1 VDTKTWR
8 LVLLQRVRENKWVVE
23 SGLVL
28 LMVWGFALALLGRR
42 RRAVDALSQVHRTTR
57 SPWIK
62 RVAESYVI
70 ANLEAVHREQHLLAK
85 PDLKKFFGNRL
96 MVLKSPAADGEKG
109 VLFVMFS
116 SMFQLLH
123 SGMNLEK
130 LLDDYTL
137 IFEPSW
143 SGYCHPDLLEYTRWK
158 QNIFVLAAEENDFG
172 FLKRLSSNLVPVGL
186 GPCDWVDPRVAT
198 PYLANP
204 KEFDIVMNS
213 NWGAWKRHHVLF
225 HMLKN
230 ATQRYKVALIGA
242 KWSGKTR
249 ADIEQLANFFGI
261 ADQLTVIEDIPY
273 ERVMDITCR
282 SRASILLSLKE
293 GSNRAIAESI
303 FCNVPVV
310 VLANHVGGIRKN
322 VVSETGLLAE
332 EQHLE
337 SAIARLLQDDINPRE
352 WGLEHISCFKSSEK
366 LNLIVKKHALG
377 QGQPWTR
384 DLAVRS
390 NSPES
395 KYVLTEDAERLS
407 RWNEELTKYLL

>member
-1 VDTKTWR
+1 
-8 LVLLQRVRENKWVVE
+8 
-23 SGLVL
+23 
-28 LMVWGFALALLGRR
+28 
-42 RRAVDALSQVHRTTR
+42 
-57 SPWIK
+57 
-62 RVAESYVI
+62 
-70 ANLEAVHREQHLLAK
+70 
-85 PDLKKFFGNRL
+85 
-96 MVLKSPAADGEKG
+96 
-109 VLFVMFS
+109 
-116 SMFQLLH
+116 
-123 SGMNLEK
+123 
-130 LLDDYTL
+130 
-137 IFEPSW
+137 
-143 SGYCHPDLLEYTRWK
+143 
-158 QNIFVLAAEENDFG
+158 
-172 FLKRLSSNLVPVGL
+172 
-186 GPCDWVDPRVAT
+186 
-198 PYLANP
+198 
-204 KEFDIVMNS
+204 
-213 NWGAWKRHHVLF
+213 
-225 HMLKN
+225 MLKN